1 MREPT
6 GFSNKS
12 NEALDFFTPIRYTYA
27 MLRIPNVRSS
37 LLLCIILAGLSIFIA
52 AGFAQDEV
60 PAAAPEVVE
69 DLGDILP
76 EPLRRPQRGESPR
89 YPQDTVI
96 GPLGRGSAPE
106 AAYRLA
112 RNILTALL
120 MNNQNAESLSG
131 MGSIRAEEI
140 AQLLEPVNPAK
151 FRIGGGK
158 VEPDGSASFLFR
170 FIGREQSAAGELY
183 ARVTEAGTWVFDDI
197 LLEDPQ
203 DISDKVEPYPYDF
216 TPYERFF

>member
-1 MREPT
+1 M
-6 GFSNKS
+6 
-12 NEALDFFTPIRYTYA
+12 
-27 MLRIPNVRSS
+27 
-37 LLLCIILAGLSIFIA
+37 
-52 AGFAQDEV
+52 GFAQDEDTSKEAVSSGREV
-60 PAAAPEVVE
+60 PAAEAAPEANE
-69 DLGDILP
+69 NLGDILP

-89 YPQDTVI
+89 YPQDTII

-120 MNNQNAESLSG
+120 MNNQKAESLSG
-131 MGSIRAEEI
+131 MSELRAEDI
-140 AQLLEPVNPAK
+140 AHILEPVNPVK

-183 ARVTEAGTWVFDDI
+183 VRTTESGTWLFDDI